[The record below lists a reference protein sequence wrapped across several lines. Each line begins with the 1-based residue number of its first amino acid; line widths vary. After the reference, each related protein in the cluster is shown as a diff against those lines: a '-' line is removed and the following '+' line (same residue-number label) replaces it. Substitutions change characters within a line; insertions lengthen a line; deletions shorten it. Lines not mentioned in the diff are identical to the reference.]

1 MGYLQ
6 PFFLSKVGTVNS
18 ISGEIEHRQPSDNWF
33 FCFRD
38 QMEKSKV
45 SAQMGKLNMIKFK
58 LHLFQNFSEI
68 NRCIYLEDE
77 WEEGL
82 DRLNDVL
89 NQQMAVHLT
98 IGLIHGTRFPI
109 LVTMAGMGD
118 DGFPIKRSMHNKS
131 KTSMKEGQS

>member
-89 NQQMAVHLT
+89 NQQMAVQYLT
-98 IGLIHGTRFPI
+98 IGLIP
-109 LVTMAGMGD
+109 
-118 DGFPIKRSMHNKS
+118 
-131 KTSMKEGQS
+131 

>member
-1 MGYLQ
+1 MIIGS
-6 PFFLSKVGTVNS
+6 FVSETK
-18 ISGEIEHRQPSDNWF
+18 IW
-33 FCFRD
+33 

-98 IGLIHGTRFPI
+98 IGLIP
-109 LVTMAGMGD
+109 
-118 DGFPIKRSMHNKS
+118 
-131 KTSMKEGQS
+131 